1 MTSHD
6 CHTRHTSDTLPVFIF
21 FRGKRTF
28 DSVFHMKLDLI
39 SSEPVL
45 FYSFD
50 FYIDVNKNQKN
61 KTKNQFCWN
70 VFFWK
75 KKKFFFPSLDLSLK
89 KESKEYLNPDSC
101 ACITIFVVIFYQR
114 LQLLSYYTSTKNII
128 KSKKSP
134 NFYIFSPQA
143 FFNCSYAQ
151 PVFFRFAKLQHES
164 SNKRVLIA
172 AVRDVPFAI
181 LWKGHWT
188 ISLTHAHTL

>member
-89 KESKEYLNPDSC
+89 KESKEYLNPHSC
-101 ACITIFVVIFYQR
+101 ACIKQFLWWFFTKDSSFCHII
-114 LQLLSYYTSTKNII
+114 LQPKTSLNQKNHQILT
-128 KSKKSP
+128 
-134 NFYIFSPQA
+134 
-143 FFNCSYAQ
+143 
-151 PVFFRFAKLQHES
+151 FFRRKLF
-164 SNKRVLIA
+164 LIPA
-172 AVRDVPFAI
+172 MRSRYFLGSQNFNTKVRTNEF
-181 LWKGHWT
+181 
-188 ISLTHAHTL
+188 